1 MLKADTKT
9 AHLFDCTREGF
20 SGVLTPNQVLFYIA
34 DTSDGQGNAVDP
46 YKGGQT
52 YRPGLTL
59 SEAFAERYSDHSNR
73 HTPIT
78 AAGFYV
84 INTDKGIPQSGANR
98 QGFAYDEY
106 IRTEIIKAH
115 RAGRIPFSA
124 VVHATS
130 GNGNSERLLNFNPG
144 TDLDILADIVKQ
156 AQGLLKRR
164 DVRPFRVWRFGQVD
178 VIDDVY
184 RILQS
189 DGQCLV
195 AVYTGGGKTV
205 VAVEAV
211 TRVLEPTGGLVL
223 VLTPVS
229 DTKNGFRDA
238 IEGPYA
244 VGLDRDVTKTF
255 IDGKHLDRY
264 DIAALRARADKG
276 EVIFIVANVQ
286 DARYDDGNGTL
297 RDKYQPLVGLV
308 DVIINDERHKEFNAA
323 LTASRLAELTAPYV
337 LNLTATPYNVY
348 SLFTREQV
356 VARTL
361 VWALTH
367 RDKTGLPQPHIHC
380 LDTPL
385 SSVDPI
391 FAEAYTAEEGFDP
404 RKWFARENGLFLN
417 AKALMKFATV
427 AYDQLDSTHKNG
439 CSLNGRCGLW
449 KCPDGQNGDSAA
461 NYLPALAELLNSTP
475 RDVFFIDSFTLESL
489 AKSQNIGIG
498 ACVERL
504 LNEKGRVTVL
514 TCEKFLTGT
523 DIVPLDHIV
532 LLDKMQSIAN
542 FEQLMG
548 RICRVCPGKDQV
560 WFYCV
565 QPNTTLKV
573 LLGQL
578 AKAQS
583 AVSSGVTERE
593 VLACMP
599 LTYYQNGWKTFSIEG
614 ILSSVQEHFLSR
626 LRDRVPVMSIAKD
639 LLDSMHLLQEA
650 PEGNFKGAS
659 VNIDALTDDTGAKV
673 AKSNTKPSKKL
684 SGQIAKTLVT
694 KWVECFQ
701 TFAQEMRPAAWMT
714 DVYDLDAL
722 LRDKMLAEIFTAK
735 DMKYIR
741 RVLTTNEGLRR
752 TFQSILNEVRES
764 FAGLSVEQ
772 ALDSGVFLNTKQK
785 VNKGLVFT
793 LLELARKMVKRI
805 RAKSPKRVLVV
816 NANNGAIAFA
826 VQEKWPNAE
835 IICAETHS
843 YYMPWLKR
851 NGFTVVKWSEKMAG
865 SFTPDAPDVIV
876 GNPPYQ
882 DSARKAG
889 SREKLWTKILAQ
901 SIDML
906 NPGGYMSFVTP
917 DSWLGPSKEHSLI
930 FDQRLIFVDLTVA
943 KHFPSVGSSFSA
955 WVLQKAAPDKSFT
968 LRTTTGDIQVPIKS
982 MDFLP
987 NDISAETLSLM
998 QKFYFCGGPQFS
1010 FTRNT
1015 ENHTQK
1021 ANIRETK
1028 TQEYCYKVFHTDLCW
1043 SNHRNSNYDK
1053 PKVIMTRNYTFE
1065 PRVLEVGGTSEN
1077 VFFLPVASNA
1087 EGKRVVKVLTSKL
1100 YRVML
1105 RLCVYNHFLLRPII
1119 VKSLPAVDRSID
1131 WTDEMLYEH
1140 FKLTK
1145 DEIAYVEQYAK

>member
-1 MLKADTKT
+1 M
-9 AHLFDCTREGF
+9 
-20 SGVLTPNQVLFYIA
+20 GVLTPNQVLFYIA

-59 SEAFAERYSDHSNR
+59 AEAFAERYSDHSNR

-106 IRTEIIKAH
+106 IRAEIIKAY

-156 AQGLLKRR
+156 TQGLLKRR

-178 VIDDVY
+178 VIDDLY

-189 DGQCLV
+189 DGLCLG

-205 VAVEAV
+205 MAVEAV

-308 DVIINDERHKEFNAA
+308 DVIINDERHKEFNAT

-367 RDKTGLPQPHIHC
+367 RDKTYLPKPHIHC

-385 SSVDPI
+385 SAVDPI

-427 AYDQLDSTHKNG
+427 AYDQLDSSRKNG

-449 KCPDGQNGDSAA
+449 KCPDGQNGDSASD
-461 NYLPALAELLNSTP
+461 YLPALAELLNSTP

-498 ACVERL
+498 TCVERL

-523 DIVPLDHIV
+523 DIIPLDHIV

-542 FEQLMG
+542 FEQLLG

-560 WFYCV
+560 WFYCA
-565 QPNTTLKV
+565 QPNMTLKV

-578 AKAQS
+578 AKAQA

-626 LRDRVPVMSIAKD
+626 LRDRVPAMSIAKD

-684 SGQIAKTLVT
+684 SGQIAKTLLT

-701 TFAQEMRPAAWMT
+701 TFSQEMRPAAWMT
-714 DVYDLDAL
+714 DVYDIDAL

-735 DMKYIR
+735 NMKYIR
-741 RVLTTNEGLRR
+741 RVLTTNEGLRC
-752 TFQSILNEVRES
+752 TFQSTLNEVRES

-772 ALDSGVFLNTKQK
+772 ALDSGVFLNTAQK
-785 VNKGLVFT
+785 VKQGLVFT
-793 LLELARKMVKRI
+793 PLELARNMVKCI

-816 NANNGAIAFA
+816 NANNGAFAFA
-826 VQEKWPNAE
+826 VREKWPNAE
-835 IICAETHS
+835 IVCAETHS
-843 YYMPWLKR
+843 YYMSWLKR
-851 NGFTVVKWSEKMAG
+851 NGFTVVEWSEKMVG
-865 SFTPDAPDVIV
+865 SFVPDVIV

-882 DSARKAG
+882 DGTGKS
-889 SREKLWTKILAQ
+889 SNKLWKQIVEGSLKR
-901 SIDML
+901 L
-906 NPGGYMSFVTP
+906 NSGGYMAFVTP
-917 DSWLGPSKEHSLI
+917 PSWMSPGSLY
-930 FDQRLIFVDLTVA
+930 DDMMAYDMQWVSLDVA
-943 KHFPSVGSSFSA
+943 KHFNVGSEFSV
-955 WVLQKAAPDKSFT
+955 WVLRKQASNGTTEFVTPSGT
-968 LRTTTGDIQVPIKS
+968 LTVEHSKFP
-982 MDFLP
+982 FLP
-987 NDISAETLSLM
+987 SRIDRHSLSITKKLLASP
-998 QKFYFCGGPQFS
+998 QKFS
-1010 FTRNT
+1010 FIANNENDTRKPHMS
-1015 ENHTQK
+1015 ESESPSHRWCVEHTNSQ
-1021 ANIRETK
+1021 T
-1028 TQEYCYKVFHTDLCW
+1028 YW
-1043 SNHRNSNYDK
+1043 SNRKPAEYDV
-1053 PKVIMTRNYTFE
+1053 PKVMITRSGEPIPNYSDACGVSQIMYYLTVKN
-1065 PRVLEVGGTSEN
+1065 
-1077 VFFLPVASNA
+1077 AA
-1087 EGKRVVKVLTSKL
+1087 EGKRLVKVLSSKL
-1100 YRVML
+1100 YQVLLKDSNGVKGMWKYSGWNQLEIL
-1105 RLCVYNHFLLRPII
+1105 R
-1119 VKSLPAVDRSID
+1119 SLPAVDCSID

>member
-1 MLKADTKT
+1 MLRADTSK
-9 AHLFDCTREGF
+9 ARLFDCTLEGF
-20 SGVLTPNQVLFYIA
+20 LGVLTPNQVLFYIA

-59 SEAFAERYSDHSNR
+59 AEAFAERYSDHSNR

-106 IRTEIIKAH
+106 IRAEIIKAY

-156 AQGLLKRR
+156 TQGLLKRR

-178 VIDDVY
+178 VIDDLY

-189 DGQCLV
+189 DGLCLG

-205 VAVEAV
+205 MAVEAV

-308 DVIINDERHKEFNAA
+308 DVIINDERHKEFNAT

-367 RDKTGLPQPHIHC
+367 RDKTYLPKPHIHC

-385 SSVDPI
+385 SAVDPI

-427 AYDQLDSTHKNG
+427 AYDQLDSSRKNG

-449 KCPDGQNGDSAA
+449 KCPDGQNGDSASD
-461 NYLPALAELLNSTP
+461 YLPALAELLNSTP

-498 ACVERL
+498 TCVERL

-542 FEQLMG
+542 FEQLLG

-560 WFYCV
+560 WFYCA
-565 QPNTTLKV
+565 QPNMTLKV

-578 AKAQS
+578 AKAQA

-626 LRDRVPVMSIAKD
+626 LRDRVPAMSIAKD

-684 SGQIAKTLVT
+684 SGQIAKTLCT

-701 TFAQEMRPAAWMT
+701 TFSQEMRPAAWMT
-714 DVYDLDAL
+714 DVYDIDAL
-722 LRDKMLAEIFTAK
+722 LRDKMLVEIFTAK
-735 DMKYIR
+735 NMKYIR
-741 RVLTTNEGLRR
+741 RVLTTNEGLRC
-752 TFQSILNEVRES
+752 TFQSTLNEVRES

-772 ALDSGVFLNTKQK
+772 ALDSGVFLNTAQK
-785 VNKGLVFT
+785 VKQGLVFT
-793 LLELARKMVKRI
+793 PLELARNMVKCI

-816 NANNGAIAFA
+816 NANNGAFAFA
-826 VQEKWPNAE
+826 VREKWPNAE
-835 IICAETHS
+835 IVCAETHS
-843 YYMPWLKR
+843 YYMSWLKR
-851 NGFTVVKWSEKMAG
+851 NGFTVVEWSAEMNNVSWSK
-865 SFTPDAPDVIV
+865 SLWLSKPFDVMV
-876 GNPPYQ
+876 GNPPYNINGNKNFYVEFIKLAK
-882 DSARKAG
+882 DVLHEGGHFAMVMPNRFLSPSSIAAKAF
-889 SREKLWTKILAQ
+889 S
-901 SIDML
+901 
-906 NPGGYMSFVTP
+906 
-917 DSWLGPSKEHSLI
+917 SWLNVKSVWPSL
-930 FDQRLIFVDLTVA
+930 D
-943 KHFPSVGSSFSA
+943 KHFPNIDTSIGAIIGTKSSSVSDNKVPFIFENEVIQHSLKKPTPIVNPTPLSTSIVTKVCDSA
-955 WVLQKAAPDKSFT
+955 FT
-968 LRTTTGDIQVPIKS
+968 KLYVK
-982 MDFLP
+982 
-987 NDISAETLSLM
+987 NSASA
-998 QKFYFCGGPQFS
+998 KNY
-1010 FTRNT
+1010 
-1015 ENHTQK
+1015 
-1021 ANIRETK
+1021 
-1028 TQEYCYKVFHTDLCW
+1028 VF
-1043 SNHRNSNYDK
+1043 
-1053 PKVIMTRNYTFE
+1053 
-1065 PRVLEVGGTSEN
+1065 LEVAYERYRSTTATGGEKTLVTHVNKEFGIGGYLDFDTQSHAELN
-1077 VFFLPVASNA
+1077 SWFLS
-1087 EGKRVVKVLTSKL
+1087 RSKL
-1100 YRVML
+1100 GRFV
-1105 RLCVYNHFLLRPII
+1105 VYCFANTTWATSSI
-1119 VKSLPAVDRSID
+1119 VHHGFVPEIPKDTPASDQALYTLFNL
-1131 WTDEMLYEH
+1131 TD
-1140 FKLTK
+1140 
-1145 DEIAYVEQYAK
+1145 DEIAVIEKVML